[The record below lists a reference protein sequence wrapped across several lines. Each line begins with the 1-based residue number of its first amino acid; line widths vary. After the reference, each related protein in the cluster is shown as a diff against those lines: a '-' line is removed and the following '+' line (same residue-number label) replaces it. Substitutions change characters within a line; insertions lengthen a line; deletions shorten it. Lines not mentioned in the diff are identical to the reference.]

1 MLRVVVGSGEGGVDP
16 DRLNSH
22 VEFFQELFAATQK
35 YKMVSQLRALF
46 NIPFTFNLY
55 YFYLVTGY
63 LVQPH
68 FVEDWPRIYCKSLDV
83 RASGTDART

>member
-1 MLRVVVGSGEGGVDP
+1 MAP

-22 VEFFQELFAATQK
+22 LESFQELFAASQK

-46 NIPFTFNLY
+46 NIPFSFNLC

-68 FVEDWPRIYCKSLDV
+68 FVEDWPRVYFKSLDV
-83 RASGTDART
+83 RASWTDART